1 MRLEKFVKKVKAVGV
16 SNKLIEEKQKELDK
30 AIKEL
35 KNAEDEYKRKEN
47 GEDQKNQKLW

>member
-1 MRLEKFVKKVKAVGV
+1 LA
-16 SNKLIEEKQKELDK
+16 Q

-47 GEDQKNQKLW
+47 GENQNNQKWW